1 MNAAPPMQTR
11 RAASPYARRLARERA
26 VALDDLAGSGPGG
39 RVVAADILAYRP
51 PLAETLPAQPP
62 VPTII
67 FSAALSLTDLFRL
80 TTEAARAGFDIA
92 IEDAAARAVRIALDG
107 VPGGIA
113 LELDGRQIMLGT
125 DAGLSIGAERGQ
137 RLAALASDADASA
150 EPAAA
155 SLLVLSA
162 ARVVPVALP
171 LLPGRAIRL
180 VLAVDRDQEHGHALL
195 QARPGAITEARAMAV
210 LGAFATALEEPLAL
224 LA

>member
-1 MNAAPPMQTR
+1 MNAAPPSQTR
-11 RAASPYARRLARERA
+11 RAASPYARRLAHERA
-26 VALDDLAGSGPGG
+26 VALDDLVGSGPGG

-51 PLAETLPAQPP
+51 PPAETPPARPQ
-62 VPTII
+62 VPTMI

-80 TTEAARAGFDIA
+80 TAGAARAGFDIA
-92 IEDAAARAVRIALDG
+92 IEDAAARAARIALDG

-125 DAGLSIGAERGQ
+125 DAGLSIGAERGR
-137 RLAALASDADASA
+137 RLAALASAADASA

-180 VLAVDRDQEHGHALL
+180 VLAVDRDQEHGHTLL
-195 QARPGAITEARAMAV
+195 QARPGAMTETRAMAV
-210 LGAFATALEEPLAL
+210 LGAFATALEQPLAL